1 MKVFQEVIK
10 IYFKVMFQYRW
21 TFAMTLFV
29 QPILLFINIALFK
42 SIYAYNDT
50 AIIKGYGFEQM
61 VWYYTAYYVVLS
73 FVWNGITSDIS
84 ESILSGDLA
93 IALLKPISFFQY
105 FLGSAVASRA
115 VAMLVDFLPG
125 MIIYSLILFPS
136 FITLKS
142 FLSFIVIAILAFF
155 LNYVFAFLLGMSA
168 MIIKNNSSILA
179 MKEVFIAIV
188 GGGLIPLEFMPG
200 WLNNIFDFLPFK
212 YIIYWPIQFFLNRI
226 EGNTFNAL
234 LKIGLIQL
242 IWIAFF
248 YIAIRVLWKSLVK
261 RFCAAG
267 G

>member
-1 MKVFQEVIK
+1 MKVFSEVIK
-10 IYFKVMFQYRW
+10 LNFKISFQYRW

-50 AIIKGYGFEQM
+50 ASIKGYGFEQM

-73 FVWNGITSDIS
+73 FVWNSITSDIS
-84 ESILSGDLA
+84 ESILSGELA
-93 IALLKPISFFQY
+93 ISLLKPISFFR
-105 FLGSAVASRA
+105 FLLGGAIASRM
-115 VAMLVDFLPG
+115 VALLVDFLPG

-142 FLSFIVIAILAFF
+142 LASFIVIAVLAFF
-155 LNYVFAFLLGMSA
+155 LNYMFSFLLGMSA
-168 MIIKNNSSILA
+168 MIIKNNSSISA
-179 MKEVFIAIV
+179 IKDVFIAIV

-200 WLNNIFDFLPFK
+200 WLNSIFDFLPFK
-212 YIIYWPIQFFLNRI
+212 YIIYWPIQFFLNRV
-226 EGNTFNAL
+226 EGDTVNAL
-234 LKIGLIQL
+234 LKIGMIQI
-242 IWIAFF
+242 IWIIVF
-248 YIAIRVLWKSLVK
+248 YIAIRVLWKRLMR